1 MTTFARRERA
11 GLCNTL
17 RAVGPDAPT
26 LCAGW
31 TARDLAAHLVVRE
44 HAPIGSLGIWV
55 GGPLAR
61 YTERVQA
68 ELAAQP
74 WERLVEQ
81 VAAPPALWH
90 PARFVK
96 RVERIFDDG
105 EMFVHH
111 EDLRRGDGVARPREL
126 SPEDERSLWRVLL
139 GTGKL
144 AFRDSAVGIVVDV
157 PGHQPRQLHEQGD
170 GQVTLRGA
178 VGEVLLAA
186 YGRARAAQVEV
197 EGSPQ
202 DVAALAESSLG
213 L

>member
-1 MTTFARRERA
+1 MTSFARRERA
-11 GLCNTL
+11 ALCDTL

-44 HAPIGSLGIWV
+44 HAPIGSLGIWL
-55 GGPLAR
+55 GALAGH
-61 YTERVQA
+61 TQRVQA
-68 ELAAQP
+68 DIAAQP

-81 VAAPPALWH
+81 VAAPPPLWH
-90 PARFVK
+90 PARFI
-96 RVERIFDDG
+96 RRIEQVFDDG

-111 EDLRRGDGVARPREL
+111 EDLRRGDGMARPRPL
-126 SPEDERSLWRVLL
+126 SPEDEATLWRVLT
-139 GTGKL
+139 GTGRL
-144 AFRDSAVGIVVDV
+144 AFRKSEVGVMVDI
-157 PGHQPRQLHEQGD
+157 PGHEPTELHQHGD
-170 GQVTLRGA
+170 GTVTLRGP

-186 YGRARAAQVEV
+186 YGRGRAAEVEM

-202 DVAALAESSLG
+202 DVAALGASALG

>member
-11 GLCNTL
+11 ALCNTL

-26 LCAGW
+26 LCTGW

-44 HAPIGSLGIWV
+44 HAPIGSLGIWLA
-55 GGPLAR
+55 PLAG

-74 WERLVEQ
+74 WEQLVEQ
-81 VAAPPALWH
+81 VAARPAAWH
-90 PARFVK
+90 PTRFAK
-96 RVERIFDDG
+96 RIEQIFDDG

-111 EDLRRGDGVARPREL
+111 EDLRRGDGIARPRDL
-126 SPEDERSLWRVLL
+126 TPEDEQALWQVVT

-144 AFRDSAVGIVVDV
+144 AFRKSTVGIVVDV
-157 PGHQPRQLHEQGD
+157 PGHDPVQLHQRGD
-170 GQVTLRGA
+170 RNVTLRGA

-186 YGRARAAQVEV
+186 YGRARAAEVEV
-197 EGSPQ
+197 DGSPQ
-202 DVAALAESSLG
+202 DVAALGASALG